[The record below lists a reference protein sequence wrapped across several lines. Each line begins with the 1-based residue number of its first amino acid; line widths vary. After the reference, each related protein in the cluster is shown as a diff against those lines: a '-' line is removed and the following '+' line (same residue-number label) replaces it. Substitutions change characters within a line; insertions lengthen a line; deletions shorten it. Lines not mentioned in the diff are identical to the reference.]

1 MGIGLGY
8 PYLGVKY
15 NFSERIA
22 SEIRWA
28 TGEGINVYAGR
39 GYWNFYSGKKLT
51 AFTGLEGGYI
61 KFDTLDTKG
70 TGYEGAAFVGGEYF
84 IYERF
89 SFVLDFAPTFINLK
103 SDEFK
108 IDGIEWVTNLAVY
121 YYFGRSV
128 IASETKQSLTPES
141 EVKTSRYTQPTKVG
155 NNISVK
161 VTDTEGN
168 PVSQTTIKISQGE
181 TVIAKELANIKGQM
195 SINNL
200 PIGRYTV
207 KAWKQ
212 GYIAEE
218 KEVEV
223 TATNPAELN
232 FSLKKK

>member
-1 MGIGLGY
+1 MMLKRVQHDRIITHKKKFVKKIIFLFLLSTLLPFYLSTCLYAGELGIGLGY

-121 YYFGRSV
+121 YYFGSGS
-128 IASETKQSLTPES
+128 SEKQE
-141 EVKTSRYTQPTKVG
+141 TSQA
-155 NNISVK
+155 
-161 VTDTEGN
+161 
-168 PVSQTTIKISQGE
+168 IK
-181 TVIAKELANIKGQM
+181 
-195 SINNL
+195 
-200 PIGRYTV
+200 
-207 KAWKQ
+207 
-212 GYIAEE
+212 EE
-218 KEVEV
+218 K
-223 TATNPAELN
+223 
-232 FSLKKK
+232 